1 MENKI
6 KGDEYELFIRNNI
19 INNLNKQAYLWKD
32 IPEKILIDTK
42 LIHSHNENRL
52 KRKILIENPL
62 IDVGIDILQIN
73 DNDNDY
79 TMIQCKNGYNKGLRI
94 EDLAGFYMMMA
105 NHYHN
110 NGVVYYTSKLSIHIK
125 ENAINPKIQYIKLPL
140 EIINVK
146 DIKTILKPYDYQIEA
161 STKIINYLQDNNKA
175 ILSMPCGCGKTYTSY
190 LIAEN
195 YDKIIIISPLK
206 QFAKQNLDKYNEYGH
221 SLKATASLDNRHQRG
236 YKNKSILVDSDG
248 SRDIDEIKEFIN
260 NNLNYLISTTYK
272 SVDIIVELNLE
283 NCLIIVDEFH
293 NLSKNNITNEDDDFY
308 KLLNSNNKFLFM
320 SATPRIYELEEDDD
334 NNLFEFGEIVYNMQ
348 FNEAIRN
355 KYICDYKIWL
365 PSIHEDNTE
374 LISDIGMQ
382 DINDKLRAKCMFLF
396 KCLLYNSSR
405 KCIIYCQDTK
415 DLNNIKDTI
424 VKLNE
429 YYLLDLNIQE
439 ITSETSYKNREKILN
454 NFESSDK
461 IELLLS
467 IRILD
472 ECIDIPLC
480 DAIYITYPSKSKI
493 RTIQRLCR
501 CIRID
506 KNNKF
511 KIGNIYIWCNEYDSI
526 LETLSGIKE
535 YDTLFKEKINVL
547 ETNWTGK
554 KEIDEKV
561 VEDKKLIKKYIL
573 DIKEFRQYSWDEK
586 LAMVMK
592 YIDENGKRPSISD
605 KDNNIKQLSCWISYN
620 NKNYNNKKEFMKNE
634 KIYDKW
640 TQFIEDYQN
649 YLLSNEE
656 VWYQKF
662 DQLKIY
668 IKENNNLPSRC
679 NKDNNIKHLTNWF
692 QDQKKKYKNKKE
704 SMKNEEIYN
713 SWTQFIEEYQNY
725 LLSNE
730 ELWYQKFDE
739 LKIYIKENNKLPSRS
754 NKDNRIKQ
762 LCSWLNNQKNYY
774 KNIIKSMKNKEI
786 YNNWTRFTEEYQD
799 YLLANEELWYQK
811 FDQLKIYIKEN
822 NKLPSRSNKDN
833 NIKQLGQ
840 WFSTQKNNYD
850 KKLYN
855 MKNEEIYNKWYEFI
869 EKYKKIDL

>member
-1 MENKI
+1 MNKI
-6 KGDEYELFIRNNI
+6 KGDNYEIYIRNYI
-19 INNLNKQAYLWKD
+19 INELNKEAYLWKD
-32 IPEKILIDTK
+32 IPEKILIDAK
-42 LIHSHNENRL
+42 LIHSHNQNRI
-52 KRKILIENPL
+52 KRKNLLENPL
-62 IDVGIDILQIN
+62 IDVGVDILQID
-73 DNDNDY
+73 DNKNY
-79 TMIQCKNGYNKGLRI
+79 TMIQCKNGYSKGLRI
-94 EDLAGFYMMMA
+94 EDLAGFYMMMF
-105 NHYHN
+105 NHYNN
-110 NGVVYYTSKLSIHIK
+110 NGIVYYTSKLSIHIT
-125 ENAINPKIQYIKLPL
+125 ENAINPKIQYIKLPMNNI
-140 EIINVK
+140 EEKNKIF
-146 DIKTILKPYDYQIEA
+146 KPYDYQIEA
-161 STKIINYLQDNNKA
+161 SQKIITYLKENDKA
-175 ILSMPCGCGKTYTSY
+175 ILSMPCGCGKTLTSY
-190 LIAEN
+190 LIAEKYN
-195 YDKIIIISPLK
+195 KIIIFSPLK
-206 QFAKQNLDKYNEYGH
+206 QFAKQNMDKFIEY
-221 SLKATASLDNRHQRG
+221 SQLFLATASLDNRHQQC

-248 SRDIDEIKEFIN
+248 SRDINEIKKFIN

-283 NCLIIVDEFH
+283 NCLIIIDEFH
-293 NLSKNNITNEDDDFY
+293 NLSKNNITNEYDDFY
-308 KLLNSNNKFLFM
+308 KLLNSNNKLLFI
-320 SATPRIYELEEDDD
+320 SATPRIYELEDDD
-334 NNLFEFGEIVYNMQ
+334 NNFFEFGEIVYNMP
-348 FNEAIRN
+348 FNEAIKN

-382 DINDKLRAKCMFLF
+382 DINDELRAKCMFLF

-424 VKLNE
+424 VKMNE

-454 NFESSDK
+454 YFESSDK

-511 KIGNIYIWCNEYDSI
+511 KIGNIYIWCNEYNLI

-554 KEIDEKV
+554 KEIDIKV
-561 VEDKKLIKKYIL
+561 VKDKKLIEKYIL

-586 LAMVMK
+586 LDMVIK
-592 YIDENGKRPSISD
+592 YIVENGKKPSISD

-620 NKNYNNKKEFMKNE
+620 NKNYKNKKEFMKNE
-634 KIYDKW
+634 KIYNKW
-640 TQFIEDYQN
+640 TQFIKDYQN

-656 VWYQKF
+656 FWYQKF

-668 IKENNNLPSRC
+668 IKENNNLPSRN
-679 NKDNNIKHLTNWF
+679 NKNNNIKHLTNWF

-704 SMKNEEIYN
+704 SMKNEKIYN

-730 ELWYQKFDE
+730 KLWYQKFDQ

-774 KNIIKSMKNKEI
+774 KYIIKSMKNKEI
-786 YNNWTRFTEEYQD
+786 YNNWTRFTEEYKE
-799 YLLANEELWYQK
+799 YLLSNEELWYQK

-822 NKLPSRSNKDN
+822 NKLPSRCNKDN
-833 NIKQLGQ
+833 NIKKLEGWLYKQKKNYNTK
-840 WFSTQKNNYD
+840 TQS
-850 KKLYN
+850 
-855 MKNEEIYNKWYEFI
+855 MKNDEIYNKWTQFI
-869 EKYKKIDL
+869 KEYKKIDL